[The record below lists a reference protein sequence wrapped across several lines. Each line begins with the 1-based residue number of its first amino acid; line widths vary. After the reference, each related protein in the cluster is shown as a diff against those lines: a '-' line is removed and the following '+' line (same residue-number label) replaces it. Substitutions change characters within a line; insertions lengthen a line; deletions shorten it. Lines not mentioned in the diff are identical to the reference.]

1 MPKLRDFLMG
11 GVGSKVWGLGNKNG
25 GLNEWLFGKEAS
37 TERKSFQTPQQ
48 EQLFNQ
54 LLGGLGGQGG
64 GGNQALQYL
73 QQYLN
78 PNQQQGFQQFAQPY
92 QKQFEQNVLPRILQP
107 WGAGAEG
114 GSLSSSG
121 FAQALGGASSDF
133 MTGLEQQY
141 SQRGMQ
147 SSQNLLSLLQNLLG
161 QQTFGYQQN
170 EANPGIVGSALTAF
184 ANSAGKAIGG
194 SFGK

>member
-1 MPKLRDFLMG
+1 MVKVTDFLF
-11 GVGSKVWGLGNKNG
+11 G
-25 GLNEWLFGKEAS
+25 GLPNMAKKASKSHGGFGEWLFGKEAS
-37 TERKSFQTPQQ
+37 TEQKSFQTPQQ
-48 EQLFNQ
+48 QQLFNQ

-78 PNQQQGFQQFAQPY
+78 PNQQEGFQQFAQPY
-92 QKQFEQNVLPRILQP
+92 QQQFERNILPRILQP

-114 GSLSSSG
+114 GALSSSG

-133 MTGLEQQY
+133 MNQLEQQY

-147 SSQNLLSLLQNLLG
+147 SSQTLLSLLQNLLG
-161 QQTFGYQQN
+161 QQTFGFQQN
-170 EANPGIVGSALTAF
+170 QASPGLFGSAINAF
-184 ANSAGKAIGG
+184 AGGVGKGFGG
-194 SFGK
+194 FG